1 MPNGISTQETIL
13 KVTGLMAKSVLLTT
27 TVELEAQTVLNLGP
41 GGGYRAAPAINNLTG
56 TSAVYPAQLIRADR
70 TGSTIRMIRGFGI
83 NIFPSFSAPAISN
96 PTNPTNPTEAP
107 GADILLTTTAI
118 LYFDAISQTVYRI
131 NQPTETSANLIEQV
145 LVGNW
150 LGYLTAEAKGIKN
163 LVPYSGVLLGE
174 NKYTDIRLIDTS
186 VVFTTARIK
195 PGTAKST
202 GDGLIVVWSYDGKV
216 INKDIHARLTSQG
229 YKIPPIG
236 NLGYSQTTINLNF
249 ILHGPETN
257 TNQDELL

>member
-1 MPNGISTQETIL
+1 
-13 KVTGLMAKSVLLTT
+13 MAKSILLTT
-27 TVELEAQTVLNLGP
+27 TVELEAQTILNLGP
-41 GGGYRAAPAINNLTG
+41 GGGYRAEPTINNLTG

-70 TGSTIRMIRGFGI
+70 TGSTIRMIRGFAI
-83 NIFPSFSAPAISN
+83 NIYPSFSAPITPN
-96 PTNPTNPTEAP
+96 PTAINPTNPTEAP
-107 GADILLTTTAI
+107 GANIFLSSTAI
-118 LYFDAISQTVYRI
+118 LYFDAISQTVFRL
-131 NQPTETSANLIEQV
+131 NQPADASATLTEQV

-202 GDGLIVVWSYDGKV
+202 GDGLIVIWSYEGKV
-216 INKDIHARLTSQG
+216 IDKTIHARLTSLG

-249 ILHGPETN
+249 ILHGPDNNANSDTDL
-257 TNQDELL
+257 TTL

>member
-1 MPNGISTQETIL
+1 
-13 KVTGLMAKSVLLTT
+13 MAKSVLLTT

-83 NIFPSFSAPAISN
+83 NIFPSLSASAISNPTNSTN

-107 GADILLTTTAI
+107 GADIFLTTTAI
-118 LYFDAISQTVYRI
+118 LYFDAVSQTVYRI
-131 NQPTETSANLIEQV
+131 NQPAETSANLIEQV

-174 NKYTDIRLIDTS
+174 NKYTNIRLIDTS

-216 INKDIHARLTSQG
+216 IDKDIHARLTSQG

-236 NLGYSQTTINLNF
+236 NLGYSQTTININF
-249 ILHGPETN
+249 ILHGPDTN
-257 TNQDELL
+257 FNQDKLL

>member
-1 MPNGISTQETIL
+1 
-13 KVTGLMAKSVLLTT
+13 MAKAILLTT
-27 TVELEAQTVLNLGP
+27 TVELDAQTVLNLGP
-41 GGGYRAAPAINNLTG
+41 GGGYRAEPTINNLTG

-70 TGSTIRMIRGFGI
+70 TGSTIRMIRGFAI
-83 NIFPSFSAPAISN
+83 NIFPSFSASVTPN
-96 PTNPTNPTEAP
+96 PTNPTSATNPTNPTEAP
-107 GADILLTTTAI
+107 GADIFLSSTAI
-118 LYFDAISQTVYRI
+118 LYFDAISQTVFRL
-131 NQPTETSANLIEQV
+131 NQPVDASANMTEQL

-202 GDGLIVVWSYDGKV
+202 GDGLIVIWSYDGKV
-216 INKDIHARLTSQG
+216 VDKSTHARLTSLG

-236 NLGYSQTTINLNF
+236 KLGYSQTTVNLNF
-249 ILHGPETN
+249 ILHGPDN
-257 TNQDELL
+257 TNNESDQATI

>member
-1 MPNGISTQETIL
+1 
-13 KVTGLMAKSVLLTT
+13 MAKSILLTT
-27 TVELEAQTVLNLGP
+27 TVELDAQTVLNLGP
-41 GGGYRAAPAINNLTG
+41 GGGYRAEPTINNLTG
-56 TSAVYPAQLIRADR
+56 TTAVYPAQLIRADR
-70 TGSTIRMIRGFGI
+70 TGSTIRMIRGFAI
-83 NIFPSFSAPAISN
+83 NIFPSFSAPVTPN
-96 PTNPTNPTEAP
+96 PTNSTNPTIPTNPTEAP
-107 GADILLTTTAI
+107 GADIFLSSTAI
-118 LYFDAISQTVYRI
+118 LYFDAVSQTVYRI
-131 NQPTETSANLIEQV
+131 NQPAETSANLIEQV
-145 LVGNW
+145 QVGNW

-202 GDGLIVVWSYDGKV
+202 GDGLIVIWSYDGKV
-216 INKDIHARLTSQG
+216 IDKATYARLTSLG

-249 ILHGPETN
+249 ILHGPDN
-257 TNQDELL
+257 TNNESDQATI

>member
-1 MPNGISTQETIL
+1 
-13 KVTGLMAKSVLLTT
+13 MAKSILLTT
-27 TVELEAQTVLNLGP
+27 TVELDAQTVLNLGP
-41 GGGYRAAPAINNLTG
+41 GGGYRAEPTINNLTG

-70 TGSTIRMIRGFGI
+70 TGSTIRMIRGFAI
-83 NIFPSFSAPAISN
+83 NIFPSFSAPVTPN
-96 PTNPTNPTEAP
+96 PTSSTNPTNPTEAP
-107 GADILLTTTAI
+107 GADIFLSSTAI
-118 LYFDAISQTVYRI
+118 LYFDAISQTVFRL
-131 NQPTETSANLIEQV
+131 NQPVDASANLTEQV

-202 GDGLIVVWSYDGKV
+202 GDGLIVIWSYDGKV
-216 INKDIHARLTSQG
+216 VDKSTHARLTSLG

-236 NLGYSQTTINLNF
+236 KLGYSQTTVNLNF
-249 ILHGPETN
+249 ILHGPDN
-257 TNQDELL
+257 TNNESDQATI